1 MLGLHLIAR
10 CLGSRLHYFARS
22 MLFVLRGPREFLPF
36 VSDIS
41 PKCIDREG
49 LGRRRTGTGPTS
61 FPGSLSY
68 PSLSLPLSPSL
79 ALQGRVGKNPGNE
92 VWARQ
97 NRVMSVCRS
106 RSSYS
111 DALEEALAAAMI
123 SCFSDVIQ
131 KIEKTLNNTLTTK
144 QQLTNNDFP
153 FCNTKNHPDL
163 RFFSSESLADYTNH
177 FF

>member
-1 MLGLHLIAR
+1 MGDYSQSS

-22 MLFVLRGPREFLPF
+22 MLFVFRGPREFRQF

-41 PKCIDREG
+41 PNALTEKAWAGVVQG
-49 LGRRRTGTGPTS
+49 LGQPRSQVVSPTC
-61 FPGSLSY
+61 L
-68 PSLSLPLSPSL
+68 SLSLSLSPSL
-79 ALQGRVGKNPGNE
+79 ALQGRVEKNPGNE
-92 VWARQ
+92 VWTRQ

-106 RSSYS
+106 RSSYFDS
-111 DALEEALAAAMI
+111 LEEALAAAII
-123 SCFSDVIQ
+123 SCFSNVIQ

-177 FF
+177 FM